1 MTLLHDVRVRVDE
14 AELDDVPLAAQLG
27 KHDVHPQPTCAR
39 IARLFG
45 DLDWSD
51 ASRELVRVCGA

>member
-1 MTLLHDVRVRVDE
+1 MTCASGVDA

-27 KHDVHPQPTCAR
+27 NHDVHPPADLRQ

-51 ASRELVRVCGA
+51 ASRELVRVCVA